1 MPSALCPHRALL
13 RPPPPTFAI
22 VASLLVHRPHP
33 HHHNFRLSLSHAY
46 SSHSSKSHTRPS
58 SSTQPSTTS
67 STSTTSTSSLAHDI
81 NPPPSTRPAD
91 LNLPATL
98 PKDAPPASKLKRYIA
113 VGRAYLTFYKTGLK
127 NVYHNYRAALPLRR
141 SLGLPVYL
149 PSSPPPAAR
158 HAAAFRKSLLSSDL
172 SRSQFQ
178 LLRRSAY
185 DVRRMIPFALIL
197 IVCGE
202 MTPLAVLALG
212 NAVTP
217 LTCRVPRQLE
227 KERIKRSVRKRD
239 ALVPVGS
246 VTAPTVGSDAEMSAL
261 RRMADPEWIRD
272 ADDHAVLRA
281 CAALGLAKTHTR
293 PTWWVGLIY
302 RPRLNRYA
310 EYLDLDDGLIR
321 SCGGVSRMEASEV
334 RMAVEE
340 RGRVGVG
347 LTGGEDGWEV
357 EREER
362 RWLEKW
368 LAARER
374 K

>member
-1 MPSALCPHRALL
+1 MPSTLCPHRALL
-13 RPPPPTFAI
+13 RPPPPTLTV
-22 VASLLVHRPHP
+22 VASVFLAHQ
-33 HHHNFRLSLSHAY
+33 HHHLRFSLSHPY
-46 SSHSSKSHTRPS
+46 STHSSKSHIRPS
-58 SSTQPSTTS
+58 SSAQPTGTP
-67 STSTTSTSSLAHDI
+67 STSTTSTTSLAHDI
-81 NPPPSTRPAD
+81 NPPASTRPAD
-91 LNLPATL
+91 LNLPAAL
-98 PKDAPPASKLKRYIA
+98 PKAAPPASKLKRYIA

-127 NVYHNYRAALPLRR
+127 NVYHNYRAALPIRR

-158 HAAAFRKSLLSSDL
+158 HAAAFRKSLHSTEL

-185 DVRRMIPFALIL
+185 DIHRMIPFGLIL

-261 RRMADPEWIRD
+261 RRMANPEWILQ
-272 ADDHAVLRA
+272 ADGPAVLRA

-293 PTWWVGLIY
+293 PTWLVELIY
-302 RPRLNRYA
+302 RPRLSRYA

-321 SCGGVSRMEASEV
+321 SCGGVSGMGASEV
-334 RMAVEE
+334 RIAVEE
-340 RGRVGVG
+340 RGGIGVG
-347 LTGGEDGWEV
+347 LTEGRDGWEA

-368 LAARER
+368 LVTRES